1 MARKDVSAQEEQ
13 RIRTSRSSILSQVSF
28 SHATMPQF
36 WRSTSQKKRHDH
48 QSISTSSRPSSSRPT
63 SSRPSRRPS
72 SGRPDVQHEF
82 SDPVRNLSP
91 KDSAKDLSALVPHF
105 DQLELKE
112 RLERIQSIKSLRK
125 NPHPLRQAPPTP
137 PPPVSSDV
145 LVVGAGPAG
154 LMLA

>member
-1 MARKDVSAQEEQ
+1 MARRDVSAQEEQ
-13 RIRTSRSSILSQVSF
+13 RIRTSRSSILSQLSLP
-28 SHATMPQF
+28 HATMPQF
-36 WRSTSQKKRHDH
+36 WRTTSQKKRYDNR
-48 QSISTSSRPSSSRPT
+48 STSTSSRPSSSRPT
-63 SSRPSRRPS
+63 SSKPSRRAS
-72 SGRPDVQHEF
+72 SGRHEVQHEY

-91 KDSAKDLSALVPHF
+91 KDSAKDLSVLVPHF

-112 RLERIQSIKSLRK
+112 RLERIQSVKSLRK
-125 NPHPLRQAPPTP
+125 HGHPLRQAPPTP